1 MQMPFLGWLI
11 CAVASLADAAAL
23 GSGMHEPLTTDLAVV
38 RDLLLG
44 LGRVFRG
51 GTKRTF
57 TPRAGAVFL
66 LLLFGERWR
75 YKPTFR
81 PTPHRWRG
89 APRTPV

>member
-23 GSGMHEPLTTDLAVV
+23 GSGMHEPLTTNLAVV

-57 TPRAGAVFL
+57 TPRAGAVFFFYL
-66 LLLFGERWR
+66 GRGGG